1 MVLTDHE
8 RMVVD
13 AGTLDGTKLIQAV
26 VNDTLDGYIL
36 WGYRLALEKDP
47 QIVISLQCLLVACN
61 IVRHIIEGCSIE
73 SCLGMSNTFQNY
85 REGVEFLMLLMA
97 AVKEGFDRE
106 GLSLDSATSIT
117 VNSNDNVHMQP
128 LGFTKHNLKRK
139 LEEEACFVNN
149 EALVSHI
156 CDSALYICCI
166 LEKPWCWDAALKHRL
181 ISHTEIPIIAA
192 EVPIISATEMDVL
205 LKADDG
211 TNLECTGED
220 VHLEDGL
227 LWTQQCAKLSTQTRS
242 STYVSGTSTVRHQ
255 LYRAKESLNFS
266 LEEESILSAI
276 LRAESLREIE
286 SLVLK
291 VKKEDQ
297 DCSMEANLE
306 LGNSKTTI
314 SRMQLSS
321 PPTTSFYRKWEE
333 ISGRSAFRS
342 IFKIGQFAAKE
353 THSEVVNISVDVAA
367 ILRCQAFH
375 ALSSRRQSTLA
386 KRLYKLAFATDSKER
401 DSSVMLWLL
410 EHANPAW
417 QQQGVVGIKSL
428 SGREKLERSDCDV
441 PRNFGLLK
449 YTLLYL
455 VEKELWDDL
464 AELCQWGTSL
474 LKDLSGMEE
483 KSQERKGFNEGTGNK
498 GKGTSGHIRHKR
510 FAQTLKVAKTLGDLI
525 QLCTSLQVCLPGQCS
540 NCMVT
545 TC

>member
-1 MVLTDHE
+1 
-8 RMVVD
+8 MVVD

-106 GLSLDSATSIT
+106 ALSLDSATSIT
-117 VNSNDNVHMQP
+117 VNSSDNVQMQP

-139 LEEEACFVNN
+139 LEEEACFVNK

-181 ISHTEIPIIAA
+181 ISHTQIPIIAA

-227 LWTQQCAKLSTQTRS
+227 LWTQQSAKLSTQTRS
-242 STYVSGTSTVRHQ
+242 STYVSRTNTVRHQ

-297 DCSMEANLE
+297 DCSMEADLE

-321 PPTTSFYRKWEE
+321 PPTTSFYRKREE
-333 ISGRSAFRS
+333 ISGRSAFTS

-386 KRLYKLAFATDSKER
+386 KRLYKLAFATDSNER
-401 DSSVMLWLL
+401 DSLVMLWLL
-410 EHANPAW
+410 KHANPAW
-417 QQQGVVGIKSL
+417 KQQGVVGIKSL
-428 SGREKLERSDCDV
+428 SDRKKLERSDCDV

-483 KSQERKGFNEGTGNK
+483 KSRERKGFNEGAGNK
-498 GKGTSGHIRHKR
+498 GKATSGHIRHKR